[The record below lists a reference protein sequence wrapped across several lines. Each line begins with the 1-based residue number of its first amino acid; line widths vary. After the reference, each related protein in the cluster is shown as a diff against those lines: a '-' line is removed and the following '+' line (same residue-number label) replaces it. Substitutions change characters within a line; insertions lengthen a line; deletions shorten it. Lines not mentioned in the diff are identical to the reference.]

1 MSCLDRDP
9 ITVAPLWRLSTSKL
23 AIPSDTKL
31 TYDVKAIP
39 LSSIVL
45 VTSRTIK
52 IDIDMIIE
60 KQRISFMN
68 EAVSLLRGILDE
80 WTQREARIDE
90 HGEIPEV
97 DWGRMRQLEF
107 QEALRSRVAIA
118 KRLEGKGCVLCQ
130 QFEEH
135 VRSFFWCPFPRR
147 CADCGYNSTSW
158 CTRRRRYWRASPASS
173 WPYPIRTW
181 NSCPITNNGSGC

>member
-1 MSCLDRDP
+1 
-9 ITVAPLWRLSTSKL
+9 V
-23 AIPSDTKL
+23 

-39 LSSIVL
+39 LSSIIL

-68 EAVSLLRGILDE
+68 EAVSLLRGVLDE

-90 HGEIPEV
+90 NGEVPEV
-97 DWGRMRQLEF
+97 DWGRMKQLEF
-107 QEALRSRVAIA
+107 QETLRSREALA
-118 KRLEGKGCVLCQ
+118 KRLEGKGCVLCE

-135 VRSFFWCPFPRR
+135 VRHFGVP
-147 CADCGYNSTSW
+147 STSDEP
-158 CTRRRRYWRASPASS
+158 T
-173 WPYPIRTW
+173 WPVTVPT
-181 NSCPITNNGSGC
+181 SAQGEDAA